1 MPAQQ
6 GWHGAFGTLDAAHAQ
21 VSRQES
27 ARESC
32 AELSRLLI
40 LRQPIAGCTRAF
52 HLTFHASPNGR
63 SPAQAQ
69 PPANRSWRRD
79 PPLPCAQA
87 MPPSCFSHFFAAE
100 SWMMSQLVEATLPG
114 RRWPR
119 RAGAGA
125 CGRAAYR
132 SRATRS
138 FRRCDKLVMGCM
150 RRPRRVAYAH
160 CVC

>member
-6 GWHGAFGTLDAAHAQ
+6 GWHGVFGTLDAAHAQ

-52 HLTFHASPNGR
+52 HASPNGR

-87 MPPSCFSHFFAAE
+87 MPLPASLTFAAE
-100 SWMMSQLVEATLPG
+100 SWMMSQLVEATLRRGDDG
-114 RRWPR
+114 RGALVQEHANAQRMEAER
-119 RAGAGA
+119 RAHSGHVI
-125 CGRAAYR
+125 
-132 SRATRS
+132 
-138 FRRCDKLVMGCM
+138 DW
-150 RRPRRVAYAH
+150 
-160 CVC
+160 